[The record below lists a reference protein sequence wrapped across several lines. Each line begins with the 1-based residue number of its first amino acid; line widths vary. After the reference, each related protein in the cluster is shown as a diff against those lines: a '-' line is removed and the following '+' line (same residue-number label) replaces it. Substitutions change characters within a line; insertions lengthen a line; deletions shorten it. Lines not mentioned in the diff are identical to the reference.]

1 MLGLAVIA
9 NLSSGKVWG
18 QIEHIKTLGNAS
30 SQHWKELESPHIS
43 IVFPRPYRSTATKLA
58 RRAEHIYEEYQARMG
73 TSPVKIT
80 LYYFGH
86 DKLLS
91 KPRASTIIDA
101 NNIWSPKSSKKRV
114 LHLTGLNDRL
124 RYEIATACQN
134 YIQSIYAE
142 YLHFIAYPPPD
153 FPWQDGLV
161 AFLVHPQKTLR
172 QQRILQK
179 KMRTKKQTSNISR
192 LQANRLNILVGRS
205 QIQYFTNLNADNS
218 LKNIYTQRQP
228 FLLGLFH
235 YFDFSPAFKKGTGI
249 SYPAFVQ
256 KWRSHEEQGMKTNKS
271 ANMRG
276 SSSKPKLHSVYPE
289 SHSFDHNSVPD
300 SLKPRIKPYHPF
312 LHTDLK
318 TPVVLPYYAS
328 PDNYG
333 LGAYLKFAEPL
344 GTHSINITG
353 LFSAAHPIHKSYF
366 TTKYINN
373 SFRPRLSL
381 HFNHFT
387 SGSLI
392 IGRFRKVRFSNIL
405 AASSLWKLS
414 GTSHQTGNWYL
425 GLGMRYMTFGYFP
438 EKMLLNKYPHL
449 FLKNEKTHQ
458 TDLKTVLTWKSFTR
472 GRNTF
477 INPGAGSGVQ
487 LAVTGS
493 DKILGSDVQYA
504 RFNLS
509 GYTIFPAF
517 NKQRLYLY
525 ADGVVDIGAPAGRDY
540 LAFSK
545 GGKYELPGPSFMGEV
560 NPAHKQFVRG
570 YNTPLLGGR
579 FLFGRLEYR
588 IPFEFN
594 TTRKLFGVI
603 PPARTVFTFF
613 SDAGVMGQAR
623 IAPNITHTRFRWS
636 AGFEIKRVFSLPGNI
651 RLAYELGLGQPFTT
665 SFGPRPYI
673 RVQTA
678 IPF

>member
-1 MLGLAVIA
+1 MMRVILLFILGLAGIA
-9 NLSSGKVWG
+9 NLTSGKVWG
-18 QIEHIKTLGNAS
+18 QAEHIKTLGNAS
-30 SQHWKELESPHIS
+30 AQHWKVLESPHIT
-43 IVFPRPYRSTATKLA
+43 IVFPRSYHSTASELVP
-58 RRAEHIYEEYQARMG
+58 RAEYIYEEYKTRMG
-73 TSPVKIT
+73 TAPVEIT
-80 LYYFGH
+80 LYYFGD

-91 KPRASTIIDA
+91 KSRTSNVINA
-101 NNIWSPKSSKKRV
+101 NNVWSPDSSRIKV
-114 LHLTGLNDRL
+114 LHLSGLGAHL
-124 RYEIATACQN
+124 RYEIATAFQDH
-134 YIQSIYAE
+134 IQSIFSK

-153 FPWQDGLV
+153 FPWQDGLGSFF
-161 AFLVHPQKTLR
+161 ARPQKTLR
-172 QQRILQK
+172 QQHALQ
-179 KMRTKKQTSNISR
+179 MYWTANNQSSNTSR
-192 LQANRLNILVGRS
+192 LQANRMNIWIGRS
-205 QIQYFTNLNADNS
+205 QIQYYTNRTANNS
-218 LKNIYTQRQP
+218 LQKIYTQRQS
-228 FLLGLFH
+228 FLGLFH
-235 YFDFSPAFKKGTGI
+235 YFNFEPAFKKGTGKR
-249 SYPAFVQ
+249 YPVFVQ
-256 KWRSHEEQGMKTNKS
+256 DWRLHEKQRMKTNKS
-271 ANMRG
+271 TDWQG
-276 SSSKPKLHSVYPE
+276 LSSNQK
-289 SHSFDHNSVPD
+289 SHSFVHD
-300 SLKPRIKPYHPF
+300 SMPTSSNPRIKPYHPF
-312 LHTDLK
+312 QHTGLK

-344 GTHSINITG
+344 GIHSINITG
-353 LFSAAHPIHKSYF
+353 LFSAAHPIDKSYF

-373 SFRPRLSL
+373 SFRPRLTL
-381 HFNHFT
+381 HFNHFS
-387 SGSLI
+387 SGALI
-392 IGRFRKVRFSNIL
+392 IGRFRKVRFSNVL
-405 AASSLWKLS
+405 AASSLWRFS
-414 GTSHQTGNWYL
+414 GASHQTGNWYF
-425 GLGMRYMTFGYFP
+425 GLRMRYITFGYFP
-438 EKMLLNKYPHL
+438 KKMLHDKYPNL

-458 TDLKTVLTWKSFTR
+458 TDLKAILTWKNLAR
-472 GRNTF
+472 DRNTF
-477 INPGAGSGVQ
+477 VNPGVGSGVQ
-487 LAVTGS
+487 FAVTGS

-545 GGKYELPGPSFMGEV
+545 GGKYELPGPNFIGAV
-560 NPAHKQFVRG
+560 NPTHKQFVRG
-570 YNTPLLGGR
+570 YNTPLLGDR

-623 IAPNITHTRFRWS
+623 VASKTTQTRYRWS

-651 RLAYELGLGQPFTT
+651 QLAYELGIGQPFTT